1 MGHEH
6 TKQYLYDKWSDHY
19 QSGMPPM
26 VLKNIAAYPVLEKN
40 GVTLYTAPNNITERI
55 LSYGIGEFEFEKEF
69 GVTYF
74 FLNKDGQAVDNFEGD
89 KRFCSPMVVTL
100 DQFTDHHGCH
110 FDELEIEN
118 KQTCFYL

>member
-55 LSYGIGEFEFEKEF
+55 LS
-69 GVTYF
+69 
-74 FLNKDGQAVDNFEGD
+74 
-89 KRFCSPMVVTL
+89 
-100 DQFTDHHGCH
+100 FTDHHGCH